1 MAYLEYVI
9 QILIIHQGQHF
20 LAMNADIFPLKV
32 MDCGY
37 YYLKN
42 WASNMLIYNLFSN

>member
-9 QILIIHQGQHF
+9 QILIIHHF

-42 WASNMLIYNLFSN
+42 WASNMFIYNLFSN